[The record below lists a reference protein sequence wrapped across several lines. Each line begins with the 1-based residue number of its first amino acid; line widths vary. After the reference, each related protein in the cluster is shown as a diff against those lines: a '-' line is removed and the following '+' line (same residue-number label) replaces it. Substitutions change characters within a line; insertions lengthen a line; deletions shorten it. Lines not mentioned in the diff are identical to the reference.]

1 MSPLEKL
8 NLLVSNNEIMTEFV
22 YFSHETPTKSCCD
35 VGEEHKRTW
44 YDGACRA
51 RKSVKSIEELFD
63 RDASIDQ
70 KKIVLLMCSLTHKD
84 TFDYLF
90 RHFEHKETAFGILFI
105 VFCLF
110 VGR

>member
-1 MSPLEKL
+1 MSTLERL

-22 YFSHETPTKSCCD
+22 YFSHETPTKTWCD

-51 RKSVKSIEELFD
+51 RKSVKSIEELFG
-63 RDASIDQ
+63 RDVCIDQ
-70 KKIVLLMCSLTHKD
+70 KKNILLMCCLTHKD

-105 VFCLF
+105 AFCLF